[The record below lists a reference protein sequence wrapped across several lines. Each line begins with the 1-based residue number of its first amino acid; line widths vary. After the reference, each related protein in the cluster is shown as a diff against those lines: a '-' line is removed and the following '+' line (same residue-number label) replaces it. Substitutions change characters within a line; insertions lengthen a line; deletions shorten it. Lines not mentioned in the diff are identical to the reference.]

1 MEKAIKLIITE
12 EASEFSQESNATMEN
27 YNITPAFCSKDGEEL
42 LNRIKAEQPD
52 VVLMDSFMTRLDAI
66 GVMRSVRRDKL
77 KAPLF
82 IVFSSFHNAILEQ
95 QVMNSG
101 ASYFVLKP
109 YDISELCQN
118 IVNMTKRSKESFIGN
133 PVTFD
138 AFGIELKVTEFCT
151 KSAFPLISKAITI

>member
-1 MEKAIKLIITE
+1 MEKAIKIIITE
-12 EASEFSQESNATMEN
+12 DASEFSQESNAIMEN
-27 YNITPAFCSKDGEEL
+27 YNISPAFCSKDGEEL
-42 LNRIKAEQPD
+42 LSRIKAELPD

-66 GVMRSVRRDKL
+66 GVMRSVRREKL

-118 IVNMTKRSKESFIGN
+118 IVNMTKRSKESYIGN
-133 PVTFD
+133 PVMFD
-138 AFGIELKVTEFCT
+138 SFGIELKVTEILHEIGVPAHIKGYT
-151 KSAFPLISKAITI
+151 T

>member
-66 GVMRSVRRDKL
+66 GVMRSVK
-77 KAPLF
+77 
-82 IVFSSFHNAILEQ
+82 SSAFHSILIIPQ
-95 QVMNSG
+95 RNSRTAG
-101 ASYFVLKP
+101 YEFGSVL
-109 YDISELCQN
+109 
-118 IVNMTKRSKESFIGN
+118 
-133 PVTFD
+133 
-138 AFGIELKVTEFCT
+138 FCT
-151 KSAFPLISKAITI
+151 QAV

>member
-12 EASEFSQESNATMEN
+12 EASEFSQENNATMEN

-95 QVMNSG
+95 QVMNS
-101 ASYFVLKP
+101 
-109 YDISELCQN
+109 
-118 IVNMTKRSKESFIGN
+118 
-133 PVTFD
+133 
-138 AFGIELKVTEFCT
+138 
-151 KSAFPLISKAITI
+151 

>member
-77 KAPLF
+77 KAP
-82 IVFSSFHNAILEQ
+82 FHSILIIPQ
-95 QVMNSG
+95 RNSRTAG
-101 ASYFVLKP
+101 YEFGSVL
-109 YDISELCQN
+109 
-118 IVNMTKRSKESFIGN
+118 
-133 PVTFD
+133 
-138 AFGIELKVTEFCT
+138 FCT
-151 KSAFPLISKAITI
+151 QAV